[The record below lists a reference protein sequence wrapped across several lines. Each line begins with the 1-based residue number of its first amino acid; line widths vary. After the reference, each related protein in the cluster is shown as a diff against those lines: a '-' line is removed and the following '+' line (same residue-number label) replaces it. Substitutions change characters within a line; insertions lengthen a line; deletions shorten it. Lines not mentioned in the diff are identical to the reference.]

1 MKHATL
7 ITRLLA
13 TTALALLAAT
23 AAQASSSTSAATTS
37 SAQVESLPRSTVQ
50 AKRIDGV
57 LLPGNY
63 LMNNGMRLVI
73 SGSEIHLRAAL
84 DGAGSRRLLA
94 TDTPNVYKS
103 RDGLLEVEFLARTSS
118 ESPDVHLTLLRPAAA
133 TTAQAGSS
141 EALKLS
147 RAD

>member
-23 AAQASSSTSAATTS
+23 AAQASSAAATP

-57 LLPGNY
+57 LLPGHY
-63 LMNNGMRLVI
+63 QMNNGMRLVI
-73 SGSEIHLRAAL
+73 SGSEINLRASL

-118 ESPDVHLTLLRPAAA
+118 ESPDVHLTLLRPAA